1 MEDLELYP
9 WTKVAP
15 TLGVIFISPAL
26 LTVGATIGTIL
37 PVAMAFAVSII
48 AGLTFSFIIYL
59 HGGVGSREHKPFL
72 KIMEASLGD
81 KGSRFFASP
90 LITITQI
97 GWFSVLITL
106 GGEALSN
113 LTPLPNILS
122 ITLFGA
128 LVASVTYFGFSHL
141 SKFTKV
147 TALVTGAFALWS
159 LYAILINDSI
169 QPKATTGDFACAL
182 ALAVGGAMSIS
193 TVSPD
198 FVKGARSIKDL
209 KITSFVV
216 VLPVVVF
223 SLISGSIIGNYSL
236 IPNPVQALTVI
247 GLPLI
252 ANLLLL
258 WGSTAAAS
266 SLYPPSI
273 ALSTLTGVNR
283 KKATVL
289 AAFSGLFIANMGILE
304 QLRSF
309 LQLIGILLPPLIGI
323 NIAEY
328 YVLSKRLVPKQG
340 VYIRGLISWMIGAF
354 FGALVPAGIVPLNS
368 LLVSFVVYLVL
379 HFKF

>member
-1 MEDLELYP
+1 MDDLELHP
-9 WTKVAP
+9 WTKIAP

-37 PVAMAFAVSII
+37 PMEMAVAVSII
-48 AGLTFSFIIYL
+48 ASLIFSCIIYL
-59 HGGVGSREHKPFL
+59 HGGVGSREHMPFL
-72 KIMEASLGD
+72 KIMEASLGI

-97 GWFSVLITL
+97 GWFSILITL

-113 LTPLPNILS
+113 LIPLSNIFS
-122 ITLFGA
+122 ITLFGV
-128 LVASVTYFGFSHL
+128 LVASVTYFGFTHL

-147 TALVTGAFALWS
+147 TALVTGTFVLWALYS
-159 LYAILINDSI
+159 ILINNSI
-169 QPKATTGDFACAL
+169 PPETPTGDFIYAL
-182 ALAVGGAMSIS
+182 ALAVGGAISIS

-198 FVKGARSIKDL
+198 FVKGARSIRDL
-209 KITSFVV
+209 KITSFLVI
-216 VLPVVVF
+216 LPVVVF
-223 SLISGSIIGNYSL
+223 SLISGSLIGHYSL

-247 GLPLI
+247 GLPVV
-252 ANLLLL
+252 ANFLLLL
-258 WGSTAAAS
+258 GSAAAAS

-273 ALSTLTGVNR
+273 ALSKLTGVDR
-283 KKATVL
+283 KKATAF
-289 AAFSGLFIANMGILE
+289 AAFAGLVIANIGILE

-340 VYIRGLISWMIGAF
+340 LYLRGLVSWMVGAF
-354 FGALVPAGIVPLNS
+354 FGALFPVGIVPLNS
-368 LLVSFVVYLVL
+368 LLVSFMIYLTL
-379 HFKF
+379 HFNS